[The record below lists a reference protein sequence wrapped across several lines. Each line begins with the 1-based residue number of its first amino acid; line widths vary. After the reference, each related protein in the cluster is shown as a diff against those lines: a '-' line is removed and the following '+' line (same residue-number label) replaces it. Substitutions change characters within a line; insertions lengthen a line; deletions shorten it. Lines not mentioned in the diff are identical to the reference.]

1 MASVSVGD
9 IITAAQY
16 NDLQTRVQSLLGNGI
31 TDKGYGQAVTSQAV
45 SIGTVIL
52 ASHMNDLYADI
63 VKCYQHQQNANPS
76 TIAQLV
82 VTNLIG
88 ADSSTDPN
96 STIKGYNDYN
106 TIIGTLETN
115 RLTASSHIN
124 QATVESKVSSSRSVL
139 WGNNPDVITHE
150 VSVTFP
156 GAYATVNT
164 NGTAYPS
171 VSGADHMRHFFNAG
185 GQIRFSAAL
194 SSGSGAKY
202 NDWNTM
208 LTNMATIV
216 FNRSTT
222 YSTAASGTPSSI
234 GYANLTTS
242 YVKIYEKV
250 GSGVYAENDYNIAA
264 KIVGTNQIYF
274 RIQFRDD
281 DAGDQQAIVG
291 AGPAGPAVDENVSG
305 TLVSSVGQRRPSGWY
320 VSLLTPS
327 YANTLTL

>member
-31 TDKGYGQAVTSQAV
+31 SDKGYGQAVTSQAV
-45 SIGTVIL
+45 AIGTVIL

-63 VKCYQHQQNANPS
+63 VKCYQHQQNANPA

-82 VTNLIG
+82 ATNLIG
-88 ADSSTDPN
+88 ADASTDPN

-106 TIIGTLETN
+106 TIIDTLETN

-124 QATVESKVSSSRSVL
+124 QATVESKVSSSRTVA
-139 WGNNPDVITHE
+139 WGNEPDVITHE

-164 NGTAYPS
+164 NGTSYPS
-171 VSGADHMRHFFNAG
+171 VSGADHMRHWFNAG

-194 SSGSGAKY
+194 SGGSGAKY

-208 LTNMATIV
+208 LTNMGTII
-216 FNRSTT
+216 FGRSSTT
-222 YSTAASGTPSSI
+222 ATGTGTTSAV

-242 YVKIYEKV
+242 YVQVFQKT
-250 GSGVYAENDYNIAA
+250 GSGVYAENDYNVAA

-274 RIQFRDD
+274 RIEFRDD
-281 DAGDQQAIVG
+281 DAGDQQPIVG

-305 TLVSSVGQRRPSGWY
+305 TLVSSVGQRRPSGSY
-320 VSLLTPS
+320 VSLITPN
-327 YANTLTL
+327 YANTIVL